1 MKQGAIHYE
10 DQGPREARPLVL
22 IHAFPLNLTM
32 WSAQI
37 QALSAE
43 HRVIAYDLRGLG
55 ESDVGDGQYTI
66 ELLVDDLIALLDHL
80 RIGKTIVCGISLG
93 GYIALRALERHPERF
108 SALVLCDTRS
118 EADSDEAKIK
128 RSAGLRL
135 LKEKG
140 VPSFA
145 EEFVKPAFAPETF
158 KTNPE
163 IVHTAKGMILK
174 NSPLGIGGALLALA
188 SRTDTTESLKRLS
201 IPTLVLVGEKD
212 QITPPSAALSLK
224 EKIPNAQMHVIPNA
238 GHLSNLENPA
248 EFNRR
253 LTAFCREIP

>member
-1 MKQGAIHYE
+1 
-10 DQGPREARPLVL
+10 
-22 IHAFPLNLTM
+22 M
-32 WSAQI
+32 WNAQI

-66 ELLVDDLIALLDHL
+66 ELFVDDLIALLDHL
-80 RIGKTIVCGISLG
+80 RIEKTIVCGISIG

-128 RSAGLRL
+128 RWAGLRL

-145 EEFVKPAFAPETF
+145 AEFVRPAFAPETF
-158 KTNPE
+158 NTNPD

-174 NSPLGIGGALLALA
+174 NSPLGIGGSLLALA
-188 SRTDTTESLKRLS
+188 SRTDTTESLKRIN

-224 EKIPNAQMHVIPNA
+224 ERIPNAQMHVIPHA

-248 EFNRR
+248 EFNQR
-253 LTAFCREIP
+253 LAAFCREIP

>member
-1 MKQGAIHYE
+1 AIHYE
-10 DQGPREARPLVL
+10 DHGPREAGPLVL

-32 WSAQI
+32 WNAQI

-43 HRVIAYDLRGLG
+43 RRVIAYDLRGHG

-66 ELLVDDLIALLDHL
+66 ELFVDDLIALLDHL
-80 RIGKTIVCGISLG
+80 RIDTTAVCGLSLG

-108 SALVLCDTRS
+108 NALVLCDTRS

-163 IVHTAKGMILK
+163 IVHTTKGMILK

-188 SRTDTTESLKRLS
+188 SRTDTTESLKRIN

-224 EKIPNAQMHVIPNA
+224 EKIPNAQMHVIPTA

-248 EFNRR
+248 EFNQR
-253 LTAFCREIP
+253 LAAFCREIP